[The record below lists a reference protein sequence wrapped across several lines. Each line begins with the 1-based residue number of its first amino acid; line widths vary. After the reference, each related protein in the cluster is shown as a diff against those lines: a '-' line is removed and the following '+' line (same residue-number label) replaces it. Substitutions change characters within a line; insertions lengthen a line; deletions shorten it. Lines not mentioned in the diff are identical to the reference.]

1 MRFYLGTYTEK
12 FYGERSTGSRGIYL
26 CEIDESTE
34 KMSILDSFGESVNPS
49 FIKQTEDGK
58 YLVAVN
64 EKFPPSKLDVYRID
78 GNRLHLSDSTGLSG
92 IACCY
97 AIPSKDN
104 SFIAAVHYGDGEA
117 FTYELLPNGKIGNK
131 TFSHTNCGSGP
142 VSDRQE
148 GPHAH
153 SIRYI
158 PGVDVYAVCDLGCD
172 RIDFYDYKIGGYCST
187 APINGIAAPAGAGPR
202 HIEFSDDGQHIYVSC
217 ELSNE
222 VLFYVFKGGQ
232 YELKQRI
239 STLPKA
245 YTGKNTAADIH
256 FSPDKKYIYASNRG
270 NESIVEYSV
279 NNDGTLR
286 LESFTNVCGKT
297 PRNFAVTDKY
307 IICANQDSDNVV
319 VLERKNNKLTGR
331 KICEIAIPSPV
342 CIEIIN

>member
-1 MRFYLGTYTEK
+1 MVTLATMNVFQGITMLYTKAKNIIGLPQGFNYVGQGYLMGKIPVAVVILIICTIVTHIVLTKTVFGRYVFAIGGNADAAK
-12 FYGERSTGSRGIYL
+12 LSGIYL

-187 APINGIAAPAGAGPR
+187 APINGIATPAGAGPR
-202 HIEFSDDGQHIYVSC
+202 HIEFSDDGLHIYVSC

-222 VLFYVFKGGQ
+222 VLFYSCTSSRAGRYYRRENSV
-232 YELKQRI
+232 QRP
-239 STLPKA
+239 LW
-245 YTGKNTAADIH
+245 
-256 FSPDKKYIYASNRG
+256 
-270 NESIVEYSV
+270 
-279 NNDGTLR
+279 L
-286 LESFTNVCGKT
+286 
-297 PRNFAVTDKY
+297 
-307 IICANQDSDNVV
+307 
-319 VLERKNNKLTGR
+319 
-331 KICEIAIPSPV
+331 
-342 CIEIIN
+342 